1 MQHKFRA
8 VVSLS
13 VLWAVP
19 AACLASASS
28 YKGVGTTQ
36 QFANTGPRSAHERA
50 VAYYNLGVRQA
61 GKAKEQEQDAAKP
74 GADDKKVAKD
84 LEKAQ
89 KTYASA
95 LQDFQKAVDNDG
107 AMVEAWNYV
116 GFCQRHLG
124 NYKDSLAAYAKALE
138 LNPTYAE
145 AYEYRAEAYLGLNML
160 DEAKESYMQLFRNV
174 RPLADELMTSM
185 HRWVD
190 EHRKDARGVNAEALA
205 AFANWVDERAK
216 IAQQTASLW
225 QGPANRKQVVW
236 N

>member
-1 MQHKFRA
+1 MQIKSRV
-8 VVSLS
+8 VVSIS
-13 VLWAVP
+13 VLWVVP

-36 QFANTGPRSAHERA
+36 QFANTGPRSAHEQA
-50 VAYYNLGVRQA
+50 VAYYNQGVRQV
-61 GKAKEQEQDAAKP
+61 GKAKEEEEDAAKP
-74 GADDKKVAKD
+74 GADDKKVAKG

-95 LQDFQKAVDNDG
+95 LQDFQKAVDKDG

-124 NYKDSLAAYAKALE
+124 NYKDSLAAYAKALD

-160 DEAKESYMQLFRNV
+160 DEAKDSYMQLFRNV

-185 HRWVD
+185 HHWVD
-190 EHRKDARGVNAEALA
+190 EHHKDSKGVNEDALD
-205 AFANWVDERAK
+205 AFAKWVDERAR

-225 QGPANRKQVVW
+225 QGPANTKQVDW